1 MTHDHVTETD
11 LEFFVSGRLEG
22 QAFRDLLWQV
32 SRCAECRRRLAPY
45 SSVLDED
52 EPLPVEEPEADA
64 YDEALDRAFASV
76 GRHMA
81 LRAEEKADVDRLM
94 ARAREHPDD
103 EDLDCFDDDLRE
115 SVSDFTWIEAMLAL
129 AFELRYRDPH
139 RMAMMTLG
147 LPESVRRLAQREGN
161 RSRYTPGQL
170 NALLTRALLE
180 KANAARLDHL
190 YHDAWQTLTE
200 ACELLEEESLEPFLT
215 GRYLD
220 VEASLQM
227 DQRQLGEAL
236 ILLGRLHRHYVEIGE
251 THLAGRALVSKGIM
265 LAIDGRPREAAEI
278 FRKGL
283 EMIVP
288 ERDPELYQSA
298 RHNLL
303 NALTD
308 AGEFHEASELFLQ
321 AGLGQAFA
329 EDPLNRLKLRWVEGQ
344 IFAGLGKLQRAE
356 TIFSDVKV
364 DFIIRD
370 REYLAAMV
378 DLDLAAVLL
387 RQNKVTEAEGVAE
400 EALQIF
406 EDLGVAREALRA
418 VRTLREACRQ
428 RVATVGLVQEVISF
442 LKRLENEPG
451 LRFTA

>member
-1 MTHDHVTETD
+1 VTETD
-11 LEFFVSGRLEG
+11 LELFISGRLEG
-22 QAFRDLLWQV
+22 QAFRNLLWQV
-32 SRCAECRRRLAPY
+32 SRCAECRRKLASYGP
-45 SSVLDED
+45 VLDEE
-52 EPLPVEEPEADA
+52 EPLPPDAPEDDA
-64 YDEALDRAFASV
+64 YDAALDRAFASV
-76 GRHMA
+76 DRH
-81 LRAEEKADVDRLM
+81 LGQRVEEKADLDRLM
-94 ARAREHPDD
+94 ERAREHLDD

-115 SVSDFTWIEAMLAL
+115 SVSDFAWIEAMLSL

-147 LPESVRRLAQREGN
+147 LPESIRRLAQREGN
-161 RSRYTPGQL
+161 RARYTSGQL

-190 YHDAWQTLTE
+190 YHDAWQTLAE
-200 ACELLEEESLEPFLT
+200 ALELLEEESLEPSLE

-220 VEASLQM
+220 VEASLQT

-236 ILLGRLHRHYVEIGE
+236 ALLDRLHRHYAGVGE
-251 THLAGRALVSKGIM
+251 THLAGRALVKKGIA
-265 LAIDGRPREAAEI
+265 LAIDNRPREASEA
-278 FRKGL
+278 FHKGL
-283 EMIVP
+283 ELVVP

-308 AGEFHEASELFLQ
+308 AGEFLEASEFFLQ

-364 DFIIRD
+364 EFIIRD

-387 RQNKVTEAEGVAE
+387 RQNQVTEAEAVAE

-418 VRTLREACRQ
+418 VSTLREACRR
-428 RVATVGLVQEVISF
+428 RVATVGMVQEVISF